1 MLAPL
6 AKPPHDRAEIAPQLR
21 GRDCSL
27 TAVILP
33 CHLSLLST
41 LYRTCG
47 KIGKVM
53 WPMEANVIEGVPGT
67 EIAFCRADD
76 VRWDWWSDLETR
88 KRNHDFFT
96 RRRKMSRRLRLMY
109 AIVDLVRALQRRLR
123 RGNG

>member
-1 MLAPL
+1 
-6 AKPPHDRAEIAPQLR
+6 
-21 GRDCSL
+21 
-27 TAVILP
+27 
-33 CHLSLLST
+33 
-41 LYRTCG
+41 
-47 KIGKVM
+47 M

>member
-1 MLAPL
+1 
-6 AKPPHDRAEIAPQLR
+6 
-21 GRDCSL
+21 
-27 TAVILP
+27 
-33 CHLSLLST
+33 
-41 LYRTCG
+41 
-47 KIGKVM
+47 M

-96 RRRKMSRRLRLMY
+96 RRRMSRRLRLMY
-109 AIVDLVRALQRRLR
+109 AVVDLVRALQRRLR

>member
-1 MLAPL
+1 
-6 AKPPHDRAEIAPQLR
+6 
-21 GRDCSL
+21 
-27 TAVILP
+27 
-33 CHLSLLST
+33 
-41 LYRTCG
+41 
-47 KIGKVM
+47 M
-53 WPMEANVIEGVPGT
+53 WPMEANVIENVPGA